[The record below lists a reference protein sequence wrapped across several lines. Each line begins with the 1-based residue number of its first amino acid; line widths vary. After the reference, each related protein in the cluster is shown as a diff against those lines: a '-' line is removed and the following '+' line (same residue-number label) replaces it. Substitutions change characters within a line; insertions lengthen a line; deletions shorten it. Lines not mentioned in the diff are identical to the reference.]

1 MKHNIFKISGLL
13 LGLLLVFT
21 ACETEESFDI
31 TSPDPAFVLQEPGIS
46 NIFLNFGVS
55 DNAAFTISWNDEITG
70 STSYDIEMSL
80 EETFANSSI
89 LGSSDTNSFTISVD
103 DLNTVMNSTYGS
115 SFDGITLYVRVNGSG
130 TFSNSILFSVLT
142 YPADA
147 PVITNPL
154 ESDSY
159 VLSLGSLDDVIM
171 TVEWTDAA
179 LAYGEVI
186 NYTVEATL
194 AGTDFATPVTVG
206 ATENALITATHS
218 ELNAVAIGVGLTPEI
233 AGDVDMRVIARI
245 TNTGGNVLERI
256 SETVTVSITPYAA
269 SFPNLY
275 LVGDATTPG
284 WSPDNNNTPLFR
296 NQDVPNAY
304 VYTGYFNAGAFK
316 LLEVI
321 GQWQP
326 QWGTNDGSTL
336 AVNPG
341 GGSDPGTFNVATAGY
356 YTYNF
361 TTVGESGSF
370 TVTPYDASGAPTYTT
385 MGIIGQAIGGWG
397 DGDEINFTQDAN
409 DPHIWYSL
417 AVNFTNGEEFLI
429 RANDMWND
437 VWRYTGSE
445 ELYGTAFLGSG
456 NNFPFTEPTGSY
468 DVWFNDLDGGYVI
481 IPN

>member
-1 MKHNIFKISGLL
+1 MKYNITKISGFILSL
-13 LGLLLVFT
+13 FLVFT
-21 ACETEESFDI
+21 ACETEESLNI
-31 TSPDPAFVLQEPGIS
+31 TSPDAAFELQEPGIS
-46 NIFLNFGVS
+46 NVFLNFGIP
-55 DNAAFTISWNDEITG
+55 DNNAFTISWNDEVTG
-70 STSYDIEMSL
+70 SSSYDVQMSL
-80 EETFANSSI
+80 EDTFANPVNV
-89 LGSSDTNSFTISVD
+89 GSSDSNSFSISVN
-103 DLNTVMNSTYGS
+103 DLNAAINSAGAM
-115 SFDGITLYVRVNGSG
+115 SFNGIAVYVRVNAGG
-130 TFSNSILFSVLT
+130 TFSNSILFLVTT
-142 YPADA
+142 YPTDA
-147 PVITNPL
+147 PVLTNPL
-154 ESDSY
+154 ANDSF
-159 VLSLGSLDDVIM
+159 VLSIGSLDDVVM

-179 LAYGEVI
+179 LASGETI
-186 NYTVEATL
+186 IYTVEAAA
-194 AGTDFATPVTVG
+194 AGTDFAAPVVA
-206 ATENALITATHS
+206 ATTEDALITGTHS
-218 ELNAVAIGVGLTPEI
+218 EVNAVAIGVGLSPEV
-233 AGDVDMRVIARI
+233 AGDVDLRVIARI

-256 SETVTVSITPYAA
+256 SETVTVSITPYTAA
-269 SFPNLY
+269 FPNLY

-370 TVTPYDASGAPTYTT
+370 TVSPYDASGAATYST
-385 MGIIGQAIGGWG
+385 MGIIGDAIGGWG

-409 DPHIWYSL
+409 DPHIWYAL
-417 AVNFTNGEEFLI
+417 AVNFTYDVEFLI
-429 RANDMWND
+429 RANDGWDN